1 MALTTRLAFAA
12 LGLALAA
19 VPFSRP
25 SAAEA
30 GGAGAMAAMT
40 MAPAAVDVDKGR
52 TLFKSSGCDNCHT
65 LADAGATGRVGPAL
79 DGDTNLDT
87 SMVINRV
94 TNGQG
99 AMPSFGGQ
107 ISDADIATIAAY
119 VVKVASK

>member
-87 SMVINRV
+87 PMVINRV

>member
-30 GGAGAMAAMT
+30 GGAGAMTAMT
-40 MAPAAVDVDKGR
+40 SAPAAVDVDKGR

>member
-1 MALTTRLAFAA
+1 MTRLAFAA

-30 GGAGAMAAMT
+30 GAMT
-40 MAPAAVDVDKGR
+40 AMTPAPGAAVDVDKGR

-79 DGDTNLDT
+79 DGDAYLDT
-87 SMVINRV
+87 SLVISRV

>member
-1 MALTTRLAFAA
+1 MTRLAFAA

-30 GGAGAMAAMT
+30 GGAGATTAMT
-40 MAPAAVDVDKGR
+40 SAPAAVDVDKGR
-52 TLFKSSGCDNCHT
+52 TLFKNSGCDNCHT